1 MRLQD
6 VVDSVSLHPGA
17 QTAHRISGVMFICVV
32 VTRKEVG
39 MGKLSLPR
47 IGEGGDMLYYW

>member
-1 MRLQD
+1 MRRQD

-17 QTAHRISGVMFICVV
+17 QAAHWISSVLFICVV

-39 MGKLSLPR
+39 MGDRKSVV
-47 IGEGGDMLYYW
+47 